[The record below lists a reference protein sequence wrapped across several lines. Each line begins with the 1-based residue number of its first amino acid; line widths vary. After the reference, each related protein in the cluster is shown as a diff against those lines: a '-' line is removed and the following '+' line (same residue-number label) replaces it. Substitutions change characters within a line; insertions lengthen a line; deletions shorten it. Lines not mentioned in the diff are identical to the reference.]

1 MATLATH
8 RIVRQ
13 NAFFVNCLT
22 GNIGVSPTI
31 KFGSVKCNAL
41 FAYGKFP
48 DMRAY
53 CLIENSPAHAQ
64 VPRRIAH
71 ANETRQYG
79 RRGCH
84 LVAYWTMV
92 CVMSPPSEDLH

>member
-1 MATLATH
+1 MATLATP

-41 FAYGKFP
+41 LAYGKFP

-53 CLIENSPAHAQ
+53 RLVEDSTAHTQ
-64 VPRRIAH
+64 VSRSIAH
-71 ANETRQYG
+71 TNKARQYG
-79 RRGCH
+79 GGACH
-84 LVAYWTMV
+84 LLAY
-92 CVMSPPSEDLH
+92 